1 VLSTDDGTQRT
12 DQFSH
17 LRILADMR
25 KFRTAAVLVIT
36 GLLLTTITA
45 PATTAAQAATGEGRI
60 VTAPGL
66 VANFTKNEATI
77 GTQRPATTRFNRKNR
92 AATNTRATLTFP
104 VAQVNDAGQIQ
115 FDGAMV
121 VRTKD
126 QTLTL
131 RNITVDLEAKA
142 VYVSV
147 KEFFGLTIEA
157 FRIANTPTTRT
168 NGRTTIVTN
177 AQLVVS
183 PAAGDRLS
191 AALGDP
197 SFGAGA
203 SLGRATLR
211 YTTQ

>member
-1 VLSTDDGTQRT
+1 MIRSGT
-12 DQFSH
+12 
-17 LRILADMR
+17 A
-25 KFRTAAVLVIT
+25 LVIAA
-36 GLLLTTITA
+36 LLTIIIAA
-45 PATTAAQAATGEGRI
+45 PATQASTPATGQGRI

-66 VANFTKNEATI
+66 VATFTKNNATI
-77 GTQRPATTRFNRKNR
+77 GTQRPATTRFNRKDR
-92 AATNTRATLTFP
+92 SAANTRATLTFP
-104 VAQVNDAGQIQ
+104 VQAITDTGQIR
-115 FDGAMV
+115 FDGAMI

-126 QTLTL
+126 QQLTL

-168 NGRTTIVTN
+168 IGNTTIISN

-183 PAAGDRLS
+183 DAAGSQLS
-191 AALGDP
+191 SALGDP
-197 SFGAGA
+197 TFGAGA

-211 YTTQ
+211 FTTRG